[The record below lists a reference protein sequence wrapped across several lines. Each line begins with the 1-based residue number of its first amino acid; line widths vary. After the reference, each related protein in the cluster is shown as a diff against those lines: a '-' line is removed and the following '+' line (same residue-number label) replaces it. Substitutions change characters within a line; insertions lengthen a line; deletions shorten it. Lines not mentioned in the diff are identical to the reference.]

1 MEKPKDPDQNL
12 TVCEIPLSEN
22 LKISPKAKMETPGWK
37 NEKTKLVASWI
48 MSTPEI
54 CDSARQFATFN
65 PSAPILYR
73 AWLKS
78 ADMQEVI
85 TPEGIFVLDPELHF
99 GELSDVLWTLT
110 V

>member
-1 MEKPKDPDQNL
+1 MAD
-12 TVCEIPLSEN
+12 
-22 LKISPKAKMETPGWK
+22 WK

-48 MSTPEI
+48 INTPEI
-54 CDSARQFATFN
+54 YQSARNFAKEN

-73 AWLKS
+73 AWLNAS
-78 ADMQEVI
+78 EMQKVV
-85 TPEGIFVLDPELHF
+85 TPDGISVLDPELHF

>member
-1 MEKPKDPDQNL
+1 M
-12 TVCEIPLSEN
+12 IPSLICLDEQMSN
-22 LKISPKAKMETPGWK
+22 STWK

-48 MSTPEI
+48 INTPEI
-54 CDSARQFATFN
+54 YQSARNFAKEN

-78 ADMQEVI
+78 SEMQKIV
-85 TPEGIFVLDPELHF
+85 TPDGISVLDPELHF

>member
-1 MEKPKDPDQNL
+1 MAD
-12 TVCEIPLSEN
+12 
-22 LKISPKAKMETPGWK
+22 WK

-48 MSTPEI
+48 INTPEI
-54 CDSARQFATFN
+54 CDSARQFAKSN

-78 ADMQEVI
+78 ANMQKVI
-85 TPEGIFVLDPELHF
+85 IPEGISVLDAELHF
-99 GELSDVLWTLT
+99 GELSEVLWTLT

>member
-1 MEKPKDPDQNL
+1 MAKKLYKSERAFMQAAITDVLIGVLLLSYVLLNEHSYLLTMKHLDQAL
-12 TVCEIPLSEN
+12 LYF
-22 LKISPKAKMETPGWK
+22 AKE
-37 NEKTKLVASWI
+37 
-48 MSTPEI
+48 
-54 CDSARQFATFN
+54 N

-78 ADMQEVI
+78 SEMQKIV
-85 TPEGIFVLDPELHF
+85 TPDGISVLDPELHF

>member
-1 MEKPKDPDQNL
+1 MMAE
-12 TVCEIPLSEN
+12 
-22 LKISPKAKMETPGWK
+22 WK

-48 MSTPEI
+48 INTPEI
-54 CDSARQFATFN
+54 HKSARQFAIEN

-73 AWLKS
+73 AWLKAS
-78 ADMQEVI
+78 EMQKAI
-85 TPEGIFVLDPELHF
+85 TPDGISVLDPELHF